1 MSLISFILIKSFRI
15 SNDQS
20 KPSLEDP
27 KKVTRN
33 DQPLQQPVE
42 DDDNNSRQR
51 TVSSS
56 SSSSSSSG
64 SDNET
69 SNIPYEILNN
79 DEDDPS
85 ESIKETTDQIAS

>member
-27 KKVTRN
+27 KKVIRN
-33 DQPLQQPVE
+33 DQSLQQPVE
-42 DDDNNSRQR
+42 DDNNNSRQR
-51 TVSSS
+51 TV
-56 SSSSSSSG
+56 SSSSSSG

-69 SNIPYEILNN
+69 SNIPYEILDN

>member
-27 KKVTRN
+27 KKVIRN
-33 DQPLQQPVE
+33 DQSLQQPVE
-42 DDDNNSRQR
+42 DDNNNSRQR
-51 TVSSS
+51 TV
-56 SSSSSSSG
+56 SSSSSSG

>member
-27 KKVTRN
+27 KKVIRN
-33 DQPLQQPVE
+33 DQSLQQPVE
-42 DDDNNSRQR
+42 DDNNNSRQR
-51 TVSSS
+51 TVS

-69 SNIPYEILNN
+69 SNIPYEILDN